1 MTNKEKAMQ
10 LLLELSPRER
20 KEVMD
25 FFLNKTRK
33 QPAKKRLKKNDPML
47 SVDYHYEIIKKRLK
61 TILS

>member
-25 FFLNKTRK
+25 FFRDKK
-33 QPAKKRLKKNDPML
+33 PQKPKKKRLKKNDPVL
-47 SVDYHYEIIKKRLK
+47 SVDYHIQKIRKRFQNNMP
-61 TILS
+61 